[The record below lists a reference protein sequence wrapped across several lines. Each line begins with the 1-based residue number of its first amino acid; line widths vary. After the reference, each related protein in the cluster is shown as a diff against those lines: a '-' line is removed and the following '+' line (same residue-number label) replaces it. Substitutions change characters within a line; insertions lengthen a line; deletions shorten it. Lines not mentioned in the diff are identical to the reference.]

1 MSKTGHLKHLLE
13 KNLR

>member
-1 MSKTGHLKHLLE
+1 MSKIGHLKHLLE